1 MLRTKNYQAAAIGKW
16 HLGYSKNW
24 NQVPIEGPLD
34 HGFTY
39 HFGVPSNHNDSTR
52 AFIEN
57 DDIVGRKANED
68 FRIVKGQKF
77 PDGLASPRVED
88 LVDTTLTERA
98 IEFIKRSADEPF
110 LLYFTPCCP
119 HTHVTPR
126 VDFRGTSEAGLLGDY
141 VQELDSHVGKVLDT
155 LDELGLRDNTLVIFT
170 SDNGGSPKDFKGTN
184 HVELNLASTAGDIL
198 NKYKTAKIDARKMGH
213 LTNGKYKDGKGY
225 PWEGGHR
232 IPLIVRWPGEIDPGS
247 TSDSLVMLTDIFA
260 SAAEIVG
267 AELPNDAAEDSFSML
282 SVLRGQEPGHGR
294 EMIFVQGDS
303 KDNAIAVC
311 SGRWKLI
318 DWKRGNEKDGK
329 PEQRYALFDLESDP
343 GETNDVSASYP
354 QKVQSMRS
362 ALASTRE
369 SGRTRPYAEP

>member
-1 MLRTKNYQAAAIGKW
+1 M
-16 HLGYSKNW
+16 
-24 NQVPIEGPLD
+24 
-34 HGFTY
+34 
-39 HFGVPSNHNDSTR
+39 
-52 AFIEN
+52 
-57 DDIVGRKANED
+57 
-68 FRIVKGQKF
+68 
-77 PDGLASPRVED
+77 
-88 LVDTTLTERA
+88 
-98 IEFIKRSADEPF
+98 
-110 LLYFTPCCP
+110 
-119 HTHVTPR
+119 
-126 VDFRGTSEAGLLGDY
+126 
-141 VQELDSHVGKVLDT
+141 LDT